1 MALVLALT
9 DGQAFGA
16 MVAILSAIAGGAWK
30 LLSDTEVRVDTAGR
44 EQRDRLEAENGRL
57 RAELVEVREERDR
70 AEEAENTWRDRYY
83 QCVRG
88 EL

>member
-1 MALVLALT
+1 M
-9 DGQAFGA
+9 
-16 MVAILSAIAGGAWK
+16 
-30 LLSDTEVRVDTAGR
+30 DTAGR